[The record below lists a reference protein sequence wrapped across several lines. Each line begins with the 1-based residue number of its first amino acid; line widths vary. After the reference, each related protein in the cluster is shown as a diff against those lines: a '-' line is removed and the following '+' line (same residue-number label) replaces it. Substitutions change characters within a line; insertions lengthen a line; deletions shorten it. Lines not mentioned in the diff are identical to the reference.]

1 MTANTPLP
9 LSSAPLM
16 TIQTFSTEFPDF
28 SVGALK
34 WLIFNKREELLER
47 NVIRFWGK
55 KVLIHQDNFFN
66 FIMERRTENLR
77 QPITSAHSDK
87 NGGPANDKVKR

>member
-9 LSSAPLM
+9 PSSAPLM
-16 TIQTFSTEFPDF
+16 TIQTFATEFPDF
-28 SVGALK
+28 TVGALR
-34 WLIFNKREELLER
+34 WLIFHKRDELLEHE
-47 NVIRFWGK
+47 VIRFWGK

-77 QPITSAHSDK
+77 QAINKQPK
-87 NGGPANDKVKR
+87 NGGFFHDRVKK